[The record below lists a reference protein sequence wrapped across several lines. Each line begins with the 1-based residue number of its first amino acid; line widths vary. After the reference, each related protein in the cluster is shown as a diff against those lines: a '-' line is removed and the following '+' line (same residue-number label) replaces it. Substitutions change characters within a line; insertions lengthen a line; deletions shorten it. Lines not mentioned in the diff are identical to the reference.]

1 MTVLYLFA
9 EKPNALAARIMA
21 VQSHDH
27 EIKTIQLREGDVS
40 YEDVVDEIFA
50 ADKVI
55 SWNG

>member
-9 EKPNALAARIMA
+9 EKPNSLAARIMD
-21 VQSHDH
+21 VQSNDH
-27 EIKTIQLREGDVS
+27 EIKTIQLREGVVS

-50 ADKVI
+50 VDRVI